1 MHIKTQAGRRLA
13 GAILVWLAAIGIA
26 CFMGFAEERLVRDML
41 DQELAAEAA
50 RSATGIGAVASMPG
64 WTMDETLARS
74 LVMRVMEDRRLYAVV
89 IRADDRMLEGQR
101 RGWRGLVPWDDEM
114 TEETVQGMSIMR
126 GPDGDEVGTV
136 EVYLPTRL
144 VAAQME
150 EVRHAIYA
158 RTALWVVFAT
168 AALLLF
174 LAPASLLVFLADPRG
189 KREGLPDLSGLDEL
203 VCHDVLHG
211 AVFPAPLDRL
221 QVLERSLEGG
231 VYVRTRLFDRAS
243 GGLPLRFP
251 DPLPLSELFE
261 RPRCLR
267 AFALPVVLD
276 LADLLGL
283 LTLLC
288 GLDLVV
294 DCVPGEFQRLGALR
308 QLSGEDVIWLHDRGL
323 DSFPPAL
330 DRVEHRAERC
340 PVVFC
345 PLFVFRR
352 LDLELASVLLGDLF
366 DLRLEGLAV
375 PLDPLQEL
383 PLLRT
388 ADL

>member
-26 CFMGFAEERLVRDML
+26 CFMGFAEERLVRDVL

-89 IRADDRMLEGQR
+89 IRAEDRMLEGQR

-114 TEETVQGMSIMR
+114 TEETVQGMSIRR

-174 LAPASLLVFLADPRG
+174 LWFTGDLCLARIGQADKLGQAARQARQTRQDGDEADAAAAGRP
-189 KREGLPDLSGLDEL
+189 SG
-203 VCHDVLHG
+203 
-211 AVFPAPLDRL
+211 R
-221 QVLERSLEGG
+221 
-231 VYVRTRLFDRAS
+231 
-243 GGLPLRFP
+243 
-251 DPLPLSELFE
+251 
-261 RPRCLR
+261 
-267 AFALPVVLD
+267 
-276 LADLLGL
+276 
-283 LTLLC
+283 
-288 GLDLVV
+288 
-294 DCVPGEFQRLGALR
+294 
-308 QLSGEDVIWLHDRGL
+308 
-323 DSFPPAL
+323 PAL
-330 DRVEHRAERC
+330 DASQRDIYHDGIEPSDGRR
-340 PVVFC
+340 
-345 PLFVFRR
+345 FVADNSEGWSAVADGFRR
-352 LDLELASVLLGDLF
+352 AWRDAPDRLAVLFRQNDAG
-366 DLRLEGLAV
+366 GLAREA
-375 PLDPLQEL
+375 LE
-383 PLLRT
+383 LRT
-388 ADL
+388 AALSLGAHRLAEQSGLVARALAGAGEASPAAALQDCRRELERVLDALDERLGR